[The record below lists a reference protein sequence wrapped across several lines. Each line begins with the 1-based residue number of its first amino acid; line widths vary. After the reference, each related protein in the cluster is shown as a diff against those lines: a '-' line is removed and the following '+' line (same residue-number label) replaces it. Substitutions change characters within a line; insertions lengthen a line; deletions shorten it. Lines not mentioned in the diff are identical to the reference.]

1 MVGDPNISELHG
13 LQQSTNS
20 LLLEENIMS
29 TLYLDDDMMPYADIF
44 LKAITN
50 IEALGYSFKPDL
62 LIHKYTGRSKK
73 RLGTTYCYPNN
84 DFCLIELSTDNH
96 KDGITI
102 DTIYHELAH
111 ATIECHFKGHGK
123 EFKQIRKK
131 IIDAYKIDIGGAVLK
146 ME

>member
-73 RLGTTYCYPNN
+73 TIRHDIL
-84 DFCLIELSTDNH
+84 LSN
-96 KDGITI
+96 
-102 DTIYHELAH
+102 
-111 ATIECHFKGHGK
+111 
-123 EFKQIRKK
+123 
-131 IIDAYKIDIGGAVLK
+131 
-146 ME
+146 

>member
-1 MVGDPNISELHG
+1 
-13 LQQSTNS
+13 
-20 LLLEENIMS
+20 MS

-44 LKAITN
+44 LKAIAN

-73 RLGTTYCYPNN
+73 RLGTTYCYPND

-96 KDGITI
+96 EDGITI

-131 IIDAYKIDIGGAVLK
+131 IIDAYNIDIGGAVLK

>member
-73 RLGTTYCYPNN
+73 RLGTTYCYPN
-84 DFCLIELSTDNH
+84 DDMPLSSVIL
-96 KDGITI
+96 KDTEKNLSK
-102 DTIYHELAH
+102 YE
-111 ATIECHFKGHGK
+111 
-123 EFKQIRKK
+123 RK
-131 IIDAYKIDIGGAVLK
+131 
-146 ME
+146 

>member
-50 IEALGYSFKPDL
+50 IEALGFTNILVEVK
-62 LIHKYTGRSKK
+62 
-73 RLGTTYCYPNN
+73 N
-84 DFCLIELSTDNH
+84 D
-96 KDGITI
+96 
-102 DTIYHELAH
+102 
-111 ATIECHFKGHGK
+111 
-123 EFKQIRKK
+123 
-131 IIDAYKIDIGGAVLK
+131 
-146 ME
+146 

>member
-1 MVGDPNISELHG
+1 
-13 LQQSTNS
+13 
-20 LLLEENIMS
+20 MS

-73 RLGTTYCYPNN
+73 RLGTTYCDPND

-123 EFKQIRKK
+123 EFKQIQKK

>member
-73 RLGTTYCYPNN
+73 RLGTTYCYP
-84 DFCLIELSTDNH
+84 CLLYTS
-96 KDGITI
+96 
-102 DTIYHELAH
+102 
-111 ATIECHFKGHGK
+111 
-123 EFKQIRKK
+123 
-131 IIDAYKIDIGGAVLK
+131 DAAD
-146 ME
+146 E

>member
-1 MVGDPNISELHG
+1 MIVNGGDKI
-13 LQQSTNS
+13 
-20 LLLEENIMS
+20 S

-44 LKAITN
+44 LKAIAN
-50 IEALGYSFKPDL
+50 IEVLGYSFKPDL
-62 LIHKYTGRSKK
+62 LIHKYIGRSKK
-73 RLGTTYCYPNN
+73 LLGITYWYN
-84 DFCLIELSTDNH
+84 DDSCLIELSKDNH
-96 KDGITI
+96 DKDIELN
-102 DTIYHELAH
+102 TIYHELAH